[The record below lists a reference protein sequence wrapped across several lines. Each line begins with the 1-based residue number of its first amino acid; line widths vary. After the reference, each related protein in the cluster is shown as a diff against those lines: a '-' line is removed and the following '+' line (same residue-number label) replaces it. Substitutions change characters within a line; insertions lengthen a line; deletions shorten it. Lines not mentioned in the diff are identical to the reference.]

1 MTGFQI
7 FLCILGGIIAFF
19 VLVLSV
25 PVHVS
30 LHYGDKIYLTVR
42 YLFIKLNLLPL
53 GEKKEKKPRIG
64 AALLIVLLLAAAGWQ
79 LHSLQDQVAA
89 AQAEKARYQTEV
101 ETLRQEN
108 DALAADIAEGATNEK
123 MEEIARK
130 ELGVVTPGEYVFSH
144 RGN

>member
-1 MTGFQI
+1 M
-7 FLCILGGIIAFF
+7 
-19 VLVLSV
+19 V
-25 PVHVS
+25 
-30 LHYGDKIYLTVR
+30 
-42 YLFIKLNLLPL
+42 
-53 GEKKEKKPRIG
+53 KKEKKPRIG

-123 MEEIARK
+123 MEEIARQ
-130 ELGVVTPGEYVFSH
+130 ELGLVYPGERVFYDTS
-144 RGN
+144 N